1 MEHEKSEHQ
10 QDKELRKIASSAKNR
25 QDCDICRSFR
35 KFCKIANSGSGRHCR
50 SSPLGDMRIPRRT
63 TARAHFVVINNGAG
77 QFCLSSDTR

>member
-35 KFCKIANSGSGRHCR
+35 KFCKIANSGSGRIVVL
-50 SSPLGDMRIPRRT
+50 PLS
-63 TARAHFVVINNGAG
+63 VICEFLAE
-77 QFCLSSDTR
+77 LPLVLIL